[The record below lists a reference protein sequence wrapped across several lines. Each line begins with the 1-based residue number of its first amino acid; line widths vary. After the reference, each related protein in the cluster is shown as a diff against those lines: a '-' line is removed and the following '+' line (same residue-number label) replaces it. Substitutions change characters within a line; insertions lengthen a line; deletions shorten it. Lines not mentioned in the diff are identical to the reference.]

1 MELQVGSNL
10 LQARDTTTSRRSA
23 LRSLGAGS
31 VGLLTALNGRHLS
44 GSSPLLSHPLVAR
57 RRIDAPPN
65 IILILT
71 DDLESRSLTF
81 MPNVT
86 ALIGT
91 PGTTFSSFLVTTP
104 VCTPARASILRG
116 QYAHNHG
123 VLGNAGPNGGFAT
136 FHRLGHEASTV
147 ATWLQGAGYRTALVG
162 KYLNGYPEAV
172 DPTYVPPGWDEWS
185 GSIDDTGKYF
195 EYDLNENGR
204 LVHYAHD
211 DADYSTDVLA
221 AKATRFIQS
230 GAAAN
235 RPFFLFLATQAPHSG
250 ARPAPRHVAVFTDP
264 TAPRPPSFNEADVSD
279 KPPWLRETPE
289 LNAEQVATID
299 ETYRLRLGS
308 LLAVDE
314 MVARIIEVL
323 ADTGVLDDT
332 YIVVTSDNGYHLGEH
347 RIQSAKRTP
356 YEEVIRVPLLVRGPE
371 VAAGRTEER
380 IALNSDLGPTFADFA
395 GVIPPEFVDGRSLA
409 PLLRGEMAAP
419 WRHACLIEGF
429 SGSDPVALTEKRANR
444 DRDTE
449 QGGSPGF
456 STFRALRTIDQIY
469 VEYVSGARELYDLR
483 SDPYEIENAI
493 ATPDAGLL
501 TQWTQRLGEL
511 ASCAA
516 VNCHSLEDTP
526 LPSLAP

>member
-1 MELQVGSNL
+1 
-10 LQARDTTTSRRSA
+10 
-23 LRSLGAGS
+23 
-31 VGLLTALNGRHLS
+31 
-44 GSSPLLSHPLVAR
+44 
-57 RRIDAPPN
+57 
-65 IILILT
+65 
-71 DDLESRSLTF
+71 
-81 MPNVT
+81 
-86 ALIGT
+86 
-91 PGTTFSSFLVTTP
+91 
-104 VCTPARASILRG
+104 
-116 QYAHNHG
+116 
-123 VLGNAGPNGGFAT
+123 
-136 FHRLGHEASTV
+136 
-147 ATWLQGAGYRTALVG
+147 VG

-250 ARPAPRHVAVFTDP
+250 ARPAPRHVAVFTDI
-264 TAPRPPSFNEADVSD
+264 TVPRPPSFNEADVSD